1 MGAALWRASRRAP
14 TMGILFIRPPA
25 VSIRS
30 GLHWCRAPRFWRRG
44 AGLLALLGASATPAA
59 LVALAGPAPFG
70 GTPERISMARF
81 DEREPLVRV
90 LLLQAAGL
98 EPKAV
103 GGPLQLRDGQ
113 GRLLAVLPEGER
125 LRISRRGPLL
135 LLERPDADGTLAPP
149 QQLALQELRLSA
161 VWPGAARGGNAPAD
175 ETPLLPWRTLAAPA
189 GRSLP
194 LVGLGRRR
202 YRGLMRVLPEGDR
215 LQVVNLLGL
224 EHYLASVVGSEMP
237 ASWPAE
243 ALRAQAVA
251 ARTYALAQLK
261 PEASFDLRSTVA
273 SQVYL
278 GVEAETD
285 STRSAVAATRSLV
298 LSHGGSLIDAVFHSS
313 SGGSTEN
320 SGELWKRQLPYL
332 VSVPDQDKLSPWHQ
346 WSVRFEPDQLRRAF
360 QETAGASR
368 IEVLAA
374 SSTGRVRRA
383 RVIGPGGSLELSGSE
398 LRQRLGLRSTLVEF
412 RFEPPLAPGPAGGI
426 TTATARA
433 NAEAAGLDRGDR
445 TPGAGGRDTGL
456 PFRSAGRLPT
466 GSAAGSPRAAGPPP
480 PPPLPGNDGRG
491 EGLTAAPDPGS
502 SGPVVQEPLASA
514 LPALEVVG
522 RGFGHG
528 VGMSQWG
535 AYGLALRGMGY
546 GQILRHYYR
555 GAQLVAYPP
564 R

>member
-1 MGAALWRASRRAP
+1 MGPALWRGSRRDP
-14 TMGILFIRPPA
+14 TMSIVCAWCPA
-25 VSIRS
+25 VPILS
-30 GLHWCRAPRFWRRG
+30 GLPWCRVTRFWRRG

-59 LVALAGPAPFG
+59 LIAIAGPSPFG
-70 GTPERISMARF
+70 GTPDQISLARF

-90 LLLQAAGL
+90 LLLQAGVV
-98 EPKAV
+98 EPTAV

-135 LLERPDADGTLAPP
+135 LLERPDADGNLVPP

-161 VWPGAARGGNAPAD
+161 VWSGAAGRGSTGG
-175 ETPLLPWRTLAAPA
+175 EGTPLLPWRTVATPA

-202 YRGLMRVLPEGDR
+202 YRGLVRVLPEGDR
-215 LQVVNLLGL
+215 LQAVNLLGL

-261 PEASFDLRSTVA
+261 PEAPFDLRSTVA
-273 SQVYL
+273 SQAYL
-278 GVEAETD
+278 GTEAETD

-320 SGELWKRQLPYL
+320 SGELWNRQLPYL
-332 VSVPDQDKLSPWHQ
+332 VSVPDQDKISPWHQ

-360 QETAGASR
+360 RETDGASR

-383 RVIGPGGSLELSGSE
+383 RVIGPAGSLDLSGSE
-398 LRQRLGLRSTLVEF
+398 LRQRLGLRSTLVQF
-412 RFEPPLAPGPAGGI
+412 RFEPPLAPGPAGSI
-426 TTATARA
+426 TTATAEA
-433 NAEAAGLDRGDR
+433 NATASAQNRYGGSRAPAGPSTAGL
-445 TPGAGGRDTGL
+445 
-456 PFRSAGRLPT
+456 SAG
-466 GSAAGSPRAAGPPP
+466 GPPP
-480 PPPLPGNDGRG
+480 PPPLPGADGQGDRS
-491 EGLTAAPDPGS
+491 TAAALDPTITAQLR
-502 SGPVVQEPLASA
+502 QEPLTVP
-514 LPALEVVG
+514 LPALEVLG

-535 AYGLALRGMGY
+535 AYGLALQGASY
-546 GQILRHYYR
+546 AQILRHYYR
-555 GAQLVAYPP
+555 GAQLVAYPS

>member
-1 MGAALWRASRRAP
+1 MGAALWRPSRRAP
-14 TMGILFIRPPA
+14 TMGTVCAWFPA
-25 VSIRS
+25 VAILSR
-30 GLHWCRAPRFWRRG
+30 LPWCRAPRFWKRG

-59 LVALAGPAPFG
+59 LVAIAGPSPFG
-70 GTPERISMARF
+70 GTPDQISLARF

-90 LLLQAAGL
+90 LLVQAGVL

-103 GGPLQLRDGQ
+103 GGPLQLRNGQ

-135 LLERPDADGTLAPP
+135 LLERPDADATLAPP

-161 VWPGAARGGNAPAD
+161 VWSAASGRGSKGGAD
-175 ETPLLPWRTLAAPA
+175 TPLLPWRTVATPA

-202 YRGLMRVLPEGDR
+202 YRGLVRVLPDGDR
-215 LQVVNLLGL
+215 LQAVNLLGL

-261 PEASFDLRSTVA
+261 PEAPFDLRSTVA
-273 SQVYL
+273 SQVYR
-278 GVEAETD
+278 GTEAETD

-320 SGELWKRQLPYL
+320 SGEMWNRQLPYL
-332 VSVPDQDKLSPWHQ
+332 VSVPDRDKLSPWHQ

-383 RVIGPGGSLELSGSE
+383 RVIGPAGSLDLSGSE
-398 LRQRLGLRSTLVEF
+398 LRQRLGLRSTLVQF

-426 TTATARA
+426 TTATAEA
-433 NAEAAGLDRGDR
+433 NAAASALSRGGNRAATGPSTAGLS
-445 TPGAGGRDTGL
+445 AGGPL
-456 PFRSAGRLPT
+456 
-466 GSAAGSPRAAGPPP
+466 P
-480 PPPLPGNDGRG
+480 PPPLPGADGQGDRS
-491 EGLTAAPDPGS
+491 TAAALDPTITGQLR
-502 SGPVVQEPLASA
+502 QEPLPAP

-535 AYGLALRGMGY
+535 AYGLALQGVSY
-546 GQILRHYYR
+546 VQILRHYYR
-555 GAQLVAYPP
+555 GAQLVAYPS

>member
-1 MGAALWRASRRAP
+1 MGAALWRPSRRAP
-14 TMGILFIRPPA
+14 TMGTVCAWFPA
-25 VSIRS
+25 VAILSR
-30 GLHWCRAPRFWRRG
+30 LPWCRAPRFWKRG

-59 LVALAGPAPFG
+59 LVAIAGPSPFG
-70 GTPERISMARF
+70 GTPDQISLARF

-90 LLLQAAGL
+90 LLVQAGVL
-98 EPKAV
+98 EPTAF

-135 LLERPDADGTLAPP
+135 LLERPDADGTMAPP

-161 VWPGAARGGNAPAD
+161 VWSAASGRGSKGGAD
-175 ETPLLPWRTLAAPA
+175 TPLLPWRTVVAPA

-202 YRGLMRVLPEGDR
+202 YRGLVRVLPDGDR
-215 LQVVNLLGL
+215 LQAVNLLGL

-261 PEASFDLRSTVA
+261 PEAPFDLRSTVA
-273 SQVYL
+273 SQVYR
-278 GVEAETD
+278 GTEAETD

-298 LSHGGSLIDAVFHSS
+298 LSHGGSLIEAVFHSS

-320 SGELWKRQLPYL
+320 SGELWTRQLPYL
-332 VSVPDQDKLSPWHQ
+332 VSVPDRDKLSPWHQ

-383 RVIGPGGSLELSGSE
+383 RVIGPAGSLDLSGSE
-398 LRQRLGLRSTLVEF
+398 LRQRLGLRSTLVQF

-426 TTATARA
+426 TTATAEA
-433 NAEAAGLDRGDR
+433 NAVASALSRGGNRAAAGPS
-445 TPGAGGRDTGL
+445 TAGL
-456 PFRSAGRLPT
+456 SAG
-466 GSAAGSPRAAGPPP
+466 GPPP
-480 PPPLPGNDGRG
+480 PPPLPGAAGQGDRS
-491 EGLTAAPDPGS
+491 TAAALDPTIAGQLR
-502 SGPVVQEPLASA
+502 QEPLAA
-514 LPALEVVG
+514 PLPALEVVG

-535 AYGLALRGMGY
+535 AYGLALQGVSY
-546 GQILRHYYR
+546 VQILRHYYR
-555 GAQLVAYPP
+555 GAQLVAYPS

>member
-1 MGAALWRASRRAP
+1 MGAALWRASHRAP
-14 TMGILFIRPPA
+14 TMGNVCAWFPA
-25 VSIRS
+25 VAILSR
-30 GLHWCRAPRFWRRG
+30 LPWCRVPRFWKRG
-44 AGLLALLGASATPAA
+44 TGLLVLLGASATPAA
-59 LVALAGPAPFG
+59 LVAIAGPSPFG
-70 GTPERISMARF
+70 GTPDQISLARF

-90 LLLQAAGL
+90 LLVQAGVL
-98 EPKAV
+98 EPTAV

-161 VWPGAARGGNAPAD
+161 VWSGASGRRSKGGAD
-175 ETPLLPWRTLAAPA
+175 TPLLPWRTVVAPA

-202 YRGLMRVLPEGDR
+202 YRGLVRVLPEGDR
-215 LQVVNLLGL
+215 LQAVNMLGL

-261 PEASFDLRSTVA
+261 PEAPFDLRSTVA
-273 SQVYL
+273 SQVYR
-278 GVEAETD
+278 GTEAETD

-320 SGELWKRQLPYL
+320 SGELWTRQLPYL

-383 RVIGPGGSLELSGSE
+383 RVIGPAGSLDLSGSE
-398 LRQRLGLRSTLVEF
+398 LRQRLGLRSTLVQF

-426 TTATARA
+426 TTATAEA
-433 NAEAAGLDRGDR
+433 NAAASALSRGGNRAATGPSTAGL
-445 TPGAGGRDTGL
+445 PAGGPL
-456 PFRSAGRLPT
+456 
-466 GSAAGSPRAAGPPP
+466 P
-480 PPPLPGNDGRG
+480 PPPLPGADGQGDRS
-491 EGLTAAPDPGS
+491 TAAALDPTFAGQLR
-502 SGPVVQEPLASA
+502 QEPLTAP

-535 AYGLALRGMGY
+535 AYGLALQGVSY
-546 GQILRHYYR
+546 VQILRHYYR
-555 GAQLVAYPP
+555 GAQLVAYPS

>member
-1 MGAALWRASRRAP
+1 MGAALWRPSRRAP
-14 TMGILFIRPPA
+14 TMGTVCAWFPA
-25 VSIRS
+25 VAILSR
-30 GLHWCRAPRFWRRG
+30 LPWCRAPRFWKRG

-59 LVALAGPAPFG
+59 LVAIAGPSPFG
-70 GTPERISMARF
+70 GTPDQISLARF

-90 LLLQAAGL
+90 LLVQAGVL

-103 GGPLQLRDGQ
+103 GGPLQLRNGQ

-135 LLERPDADGTLAPP
+135 LLERPDADATLAPP

-161 VWPGAARGGNAPAD
+161 VWSAASGRGSKGGAD
-175 ETPLLPWRTLAAPA
+175 TPLLPWRTVATPA

-202 YRGLMRVLPEGDR
+202 YRGLVRVLPDGDR
-215 LQVVNLLGL
+215 LQAVNLLGL

-261 PEASFDLRSTVA
+261 PEAPFDLRSTVA
-273 SQVYL
+273 SQVYR
-278 GVEAETD
+278 GTEAETD

-320 SGELWKRQLPYL
+320 SGELWTRQLPYL

-383 RVIGPGGSLELSGSE
+383 RVIGPAGSLDLSGSE
-398 LRQRLGLRSTLVEF
+398 LRQRLGLRSTLVQF

-426 TTATARA
+426 TTATAEA
-433 NAEAAGLDRGDR
+433 NAAASALSRGGNRAATGPSTAGLS
-445 TPGAGGRDTGL
+445 AGGPL
-456 PFRSAGRLPT
+456 
-466 GSAAGSPRAAGPPP
+466 P
-480 PPPLPGNDGRG
+480 PPPLPGADGQGDRS
-491 EGLTAAPDPGS
+491 TAAALDPTITGQLR
-502 SGPVVQEPLASA
+502 QEPLPAP

-535 AYGLALRGMGY
+535 AYGLALQGVSY
-546 GQILRHYYR
+546 VQILRHYYR
-555 GAQLVAYPP
+555 GAQLVAYPS

>member
-1 MGAALWRASRRAP
+1 MGAALWRPSRRAP
-14 TMGILFIRPPA
+14 TMGIVCAWFPA
-25 VSIRS
+25 VAMFSR
-30 GLHWCRAPRFWRRG
+30 LPWCRASRFWKRG
-44 AGLLALLGASATPAA
+44 AGLLALLGACATPAA
-59 LVALAGPAPFG
+59 LVAIAGPSPFG
-70 GTPERISMARF
+70 GTPDQISLARF

-90 LLLQAAGL
+90 LLVQAGVL
-98 EPKAV
+98 EPTAF

-125 LRISRRGPLL
+125 LRISRRGPVL

-161 VWPGAARGGNAPAD
+161 VWSAASGRGSKGGAD
-175 ETPLLPWRTLAAPA
+175 TPLLPWRTVATPA

-202 YRGLMRVLPEGDR
+202 YRGLVRVLPEGDR
-215 LQVVNLLGL
+215 LQAVNQLGL

-261 PEASFDLRSTVA
+261 PEAPFDLRSTVA
-273 SQVYL
+273 SQVYR
-278 GVEAETD
+278 GTEAETD

-298 LSHGGSLIDAVFHSS
+298 LSHGGSLIEAVFHSS

-320 SGELWKRQLPYL
+320 SGELWTRQLPYL
-332 VSVPDQDKLSPWHQ
+332 VSVPDRDKLSPWHQ
-346 WSVRFEPDQLRRAF
+346 WSVRFEPEQLRRAF

-383 RVIGPGGSLELSGSE
+383 RVIGPAGSLDLSGSE
-398 LRQRLGLRSTLVEF
+398 LRQRLGLRSTLVQF

-426 TTATARA
+426 TTATAEA
-433 NAEAAGLDRGDR
+433 NAAASALSRGGNRAATGPSTAGL
-445 TPGAGGRDTGL
+445 PAG
-456 PFRSAGRLPT
+456 
-466 GSAAGSPRAAGPPP
+466 GPPP
-480 PPPLPGNDGRG
+480 PPPLPGADGQGDRS
-491 EGLTAAPDPGS
+491 TAAALDPTITGQLR
-502 SGPVVQEPLASA
+502 QEPLTAP

-535 AYGLALRGMGY
+535 AYGLALQGVSY
-546 GQILRHYYR
+546 VQILRHYYR
-555 GAQLVAYPP
+555 GAQLVAYPS

>member
-1 MGAALWRASRRAP
+1 MGAALWRPSRRAP
-14 TMGILFIRPPA
+14 TMGTVCAWFPA
-25 VSIRS
+25 VAILSR
-30 GLHWCRAPRFWRRG
+30 LPWCRAPRFWKRG

-59 LVALAGPAPFG
+59 LVAIAGPSPFG
-70 GTPERISMARF
+70 GTPDQISLARF

-90 LLLQAAGL
+90 LLVQAGVL
-98 EPKAV
+98 EPTAF

-161 VWPGAARGGNAPAD
+161 VWSAASGRGSKGGAD
-175 ETPLLPWRTLAAPA
+175 TPLLPWRTVVAPA

-202 YRGLMRVLPEGDR
+202 YRGLVRVLPDGDR
-215 LQVVNLLGL
+215 LQAVNLLGL

-261 PEASFDLRSTVA
+261 PEAPFDLRSTVA
-273 SQVYL
+273 SQVYR
-278 GVEAETD
+278 GTEAETD

-320 SGELWKRQLPYL
+320 SGEMWNRQLPYL
-332 VSVPDQDKLSPWHQ
+332 VSVPDRDKLSPWHQ
-346 WSVRFEPDQLRRAF
+346 WSVRFEPYQLRRAF

-383 RVIGPGGSLELSGSE
+383 RVIGPAGSLDLSGSE
-398 LRQRLGLRSTLVEF
+398 LRQRLGLRSTLVQF

-426 TTATARA
+426 TTATAEA
-433 NAEAAGLDRGDR
+433 NAVASALSRGGNRAAAGPS
-445 TPGAGGRDTGL
+445 TAGL
-456 PFRSAGRLPT
+456 PAG
-466 GSAAGSPRAAGPPP
+466 GPPP
-480 PPPLPGNDGRG
+480 PPPLPGADGQGDRS
-491 EGLTAAPDPGS
+491 TAAALDPTIAGQLR
-502 SGPVVQEPLASA
+502 QEPLAA
-514 LPALEVVG
+514 PLPALEVVG

-535 AYGLALRGMGY
+535 AYGLALQGVSY
-546 GQILRHYYR
+546 VQILRHYYR
-555 GAQLVAYPP
+555 GAQLVAYPS

>member
-1 MGAALWRASRRAP
+1 MGAALWRPSPRAP
-14 TMGILFIRPPA
+14 TMGTVCAWFPA
-25 VSIRS
+25 VAILSR
-30 GLHWCRAPRFWRRG
+30 LPWCRAPRFWKRG

-59 LVALAGPAPFG
+59 LVAIAGPSPFG
-70 GTPERISMARF
+70 GTPDQISLARF

-90 LLLQAAGL
+90 LLVQAGVL
-98 EPKAV
+98 EPTAF

-135 LLERPDADGTLAPP
+135 LLERPDADGTMAPP

-161 VWPGAARGGNAPAD
+161 VWSAASGRGSKGGAD
-175 ETPLLPWRTLAAPA
+175 TPLLPWRTVVAPA

-202 YRGLMRVLPEGDR
+202 YRGLVRVLPDGDR
-215 LQVVNLLGL
+215 LQAVNLLGL

-261 PEASFDLRSTVA
+261 PEAPFDLRSTVA
-273 SQVYL
+273 SQVYR
-278 GVEAETD
+278 GTEAETD

-298 LSHGGSLIDAVFHSS
+298 LSHGGSLIEAVFHSS

-320 SGELWKRQLPYL
+320 SGEMWNRQLPYL
-332 VSVPDQDKLSPWHQ
+332 VSVPDRDKLSPWHQ

-383 RVIGPGGSLELSGSE
+383 RVIGPAGSLDLSGSE
-398 LRQRLGLRSTLVEF
+398 LRQRLGLRSTLVQF

-426 TTATARA
+426 TTATAEA
-433 NAEAAGLDRGDR
+433 NAVASALSRGGNRAAAGPS
-445 TPGAGGRDTGL
+445 TAGL
-456 PFRSAGRLPT
+456 SAG
-466 GSAAGSPRAAGPPP
+466 GPPP
-480 PPPLPGNDGRG
+480 PPPLPGADRQGYRS
-491 EGLTAAPDPGS
+491 TAAALDPTIAGQLR
-502 SGPVVQEPLASA
+502 QEPLAA
-514 LPALEVVG
+514 PLPALEVVG

-535 AYGLALRGMGY
+535 AYGLALQGVSY
-546 GQILRHYYR
+546 VQILRHYYR
-555 GAQLVAYPP
+555 GAQLVAYPS

>member
-1 MGAALWRASRRAP
+1 MGAALWRPSRRAP
-14 TMGILFIRPPA
+14 TMGTVCAWFPA
-25 VSIRS
+25 VAILSR
-30 GLHWCRAPRFWRRG
+30 LPWCRVPRFWKRG
-44 AGLLALLGASATPAA
+44 AGLLVLLGTSATPAA
-59 LVALAGPAPFG
+59 LVAIAGPSPFG
-70 GTPERISMARF
+70 GTPDQISLARF

-90 LLLQAAGL
+90 LLVQAGVL
-98 EPKAV
+98 EPTAF

-161 VWPGAARGGNAPAD
+161 VWSAASGRGSKGGAD
-175 ETPLLPWRTLAAPA
+175 TPLLPWRTVVAPA

-202 YRGLMRVLPEGDR
+202 YRGLVRVLPDGDR
-215 LQVVNLLGL
+215 LQAVNLLGL

-261 PEASFDLRSTVA
+261 PEAPFDLRSTVA
-273 SQVYL
+273 SQVYR
-278 GVEAETD
+278 GTEAETD

-320 SGELWKRQLPYL
+320 SGEMWNRQLPYL
-332 VSVPDQDKLSPWHQ
+332 VSVPDRDKLSPWHQ

-383 RVIGPGGSLELSGSE
+383 RVIGPAGSLDLSGSE
-398 LRQRLGLRSTLVEF
+398 LRQRLGLRSTLVQF

-426 TTATARA
+426 TTATAEA
-433 NAEAAGLDRGDR
+433 NAVASALSRGGNRAAAGPS
-445 TPGAGGRDTGL
+445 TAGL
-456 PFRSAGRLPT
+456 PAG
-466 GSAAGSPRAAGPPP
+466 GPPP
-480 PPPLPGNDGRG
+480 PPPLPGADGQGDRS
-491 EGLTAAPDPGS
+491 TAAALDPTIAGQLR
-502 SGPVVQEPLASA
+502 QEPLAA
-514 LPALEVVG
+514 PLPALEVVG

-535 AYGLALRGMGY
+535 AYGLALQGVSY
-546 GQILRHYYR
+546 VQILRHYYR
-555 GAQLVAYPP
+555 GAQLVAYPS

>member
-1 MGAALWRASRRAP
+1 MGPALWRGSRRDPRMDIVCA
-14 TMGILFIRPPA
+14 GFPA
-25 VSIRS
+25 VPILS
-30 GLHWCRAPRFWRRG
+30 GLPWCRVTRFWRRG

-59 LVALAGPAPFG
+59 LIAIAGPSPFG
-70 GTPERISMARF
+70 GTPDQISLARF

-90 LLLQAAGL
+90 LLVQAGVV
-98 EPKAV
+98 EPTAV

-135 LLERPDADGTLAPP
+135 LLERPDADGNLVPP

-161 VWPGAARGGNAPAD
+161 VWSGAVERGSTGG
-175 ETPLLPWRTLAAPA
+175 EVTPLLPWRTVATPA

-202 YRGLMRVLPEGDR
+202 YRGLVRVLPEGDR
-215 LQVVNLLGL
+215 LQAVNLLGL

-261 PEASFDLRSTVA
+261 PEAPFDLRSTVA
-273 SQVYL
+273 SQAYL
-278 GVEAETD
+278 GTEAETD
-285 STRSAVAATRSLV
+285 STRSAVAATRSQV
-298 LSHGGSLIDAVFHSS
+298 LSHGGALIDAVFHSS

-320 SGELWKRQLPYL
+320 SGEMWNRQLPYL

-346 WSVRFEPDQLRRAF
+346 WSLRFEPEQLRRAF
-360 QETAGASR
+360 RETDGASR

-383 RVIGPGGSLELSGSE
+383 RVIGPTGSLDLSGTE
-398 LRQRLGLRSTLVEF
+398 LRQRLGLRSTLVQF
-412 RFEPPLAPGPAGGI
+412 RFEPPLAPGPAGSI
-426 TTATARA
+426 TTATAEA
-433 NAEAAGLDRGDR
+433 NATASAQNRYGGSRAPAGPSTAGL
-445 TPGAGGRDTGL
+445 PAG
-456 PFRSAGRLPT
+456 
-466 GSAAGSPRAAGPPP
+466 GPPP
-480 PPPLPGNDGRG
+480 PPPLPGADGQGNRS
-491 EGLTAAPDPGS
+491 TAAALDPTITAQLR
-502 SGPVVQEPLASA
+502 QEPLTVP
-514 LPALEVVG
+514 LPALEVLG

-535 AYGLALRGMGY
+535 AYGLALQGASY
-546 GQILRHYYR
+546 VQILRHYYR
-555 GAQLVAYPP
+555 GAQLVAYPS

>member
-1 MGAALWRASRRAP
+1 MGAADWRVSRWAA
-14 TMGILFIRPPA
+14 TMGLVCAWFPA
-25 VSIRS
+25 VAILS
-30 GLHWCRAPRFWRRG
+30 GLPWCRLTRFWKRG

-59 LVALAGPAPFG
+59 LVALAGPSPFG
-70 GTPERISMARF
+70 GTPDQISLGRF

-90 LLLQAAGL
+90 LLVQSEML
-98 EPKAV
+98 EPTAV

-135 LLERPDADGTLAPP
+135 LLERPDVDPTLAPP

-161 VWPGAARGGNAPAD
+161 IWSGAARRGSTAGE
-175 ETPLLPWRTLAAPA
+175 ETPRLPWRAAATAP

-202 YRGLMRVLPEGDR
+202 YRGLVRVLPDGDR
-215 LQVVNLLGL
+215 LQAVNLLGL

-251 ARTYALAQLK
+251 ARTYALAQRK
-261 PEASFDLRSTVA
+261 PEAPFDLRSTVA
-273 SQVYL
+273 SQVYR
-278 GVEAETD
+278 GTEAETD

-320 SGELWKRQLPYL
+320 SGELWNRQLPYL

-346 WSVRFEPDQLRRAF
+346 WSVRFEPEQLRRAF

-383 RVIGPGGSLELSGSE
+383 RVIGPAGSLELSGSE
-398 LRQRLGLRSTLVEF
+398 LRKRLGLRSTLVQF

-426 TTATARA
+426 TTATAEA
-433 NAEAAGLDRGDR
+433 NAEAAARYR
-445 TPGAGGRDTGL
+445 GAGPRADGGL
-456 PFRSAGRLPT
+456 PPG
-466 GSAAGSPRAAGPPP
+466 GPPP
-480 PPPLPGNDGRG
+480 PPPLPGTDGIG
-491 EGLTAAPDPGS
+491 ERSPTAAAL
-502 SGPVVQEPLASA
+502 EPTAQLRREPPTPS
-514 LPALEVVG
+514 LPALEVLG

-535 AYGLALRGMGY
+535 AYGLALQGVNY